1 MIKVVKTDNII
12 PVLDEFTSVFN
23 GLDVDFVC
31 EHCETEEDLIRVC
44 ADADGILTVKE
55 PFTANVIASLSRCKV
70 ISRFGIG
77 LDNIDLEAARA
88 SGIVVANVPDGGV
101 EEVSTHAVAM
111 ILALIRRLPHYDRA
125 VRDGEFQGMRIGAPI
140 RRTTKMTVGLIGL
153 GRIGAMTARK
163 LSAFGFT
170 LWGYDPHV
178 SDAVFADCGIER
190 RPLDDIIAQADVLS
204 FHTPLTPE
212 TAGLIDAARIQA
224 MKPGAILVNVSRGGL
239 VDEVALARAL
249 TEGKLAGAGI
259 DTFAIEPL
267 PADSPLRTAPHLL
280 LSPHA
285 ASISQD
291 SVHDTCFKAFV
302 NVAKVFSD

>member
-1 MIKVVKTDNII
+1 MIKVVKADAIVPTLEEYLAAFD
-12 PVLDEFTSVFN
+12 
-23 GLDVDFVC
+23 GLDVNFLSQP
-31 EHCETEEDLIRVC
+31 CETEEDLIRVC
-44 ADADGILTVKE
+44 ADADAVLTVKE
-55 PFTANVIASLSRCKV
+55 PFTAKVIASLNKCKV
-70 ISRFGIG
+70 ISKFGIG
-77 LDNIDLEAARA
+77 LDNIDLEAAKA
-88 SGIVVANVPDGGV
+88 AGIVVANVPDGGV

-111 ILALIRRLPHYDRA
+111 ILALIRRLPQYDAA
-125 VRDGEFQGMRIGAPI
+125 VREGEFRGMPIGAPI
-140 RRTTKMTVGLIGL
+140 RRTTHMTAGLIGL

-178 SDAVFADCGIER
+178 DDATFADYGIER
-190 RPLDDIIAQADVLS
+190 RSLDDIIAQADVLS
-204 FHTPLTPE
+204 LHTPLTPE
-212 TAGLIDAARIQA
+212 TAGLIDAARIGA

-291 SVHDTCFKAFV
+291 SVRDTCFRAFA
-302 NVAKVFSD
+302 NVARVFS